1 MWASRVKSFPPRKI
15 IEFLELN
22 HVVSLALVCPNGV
35 LWAASCFYVYDHDK
49 VALIILSDD
58 KSRHAKA
65 MHFHSYIAG
74 TISGQTKDIRKIQGI
89 QFMATAKH
97 LESKSDYGARR
108 LYYKKFP
115 LARVIPS
122 EVWIL
127 HFEELKFT
135 DNTLFFAEKT
145 LWSSGN
151 AVSLEKDINYENTEN
166 YYRH

>member
-1 MWASRVKSFPPRKI
+1 MKSFPPNKI
-15 IEFLELN
+15 TEFIERN
-22 HVVSLALVCPNGV
+22 HVVSLALVCPDGT
-35 LWAASCFYVYDHDK
+35 LWASNSFYVYDHDK
-49 VALIILSDD
+49 VALIILSDE

-74 TISGQTKDIRKIQGI
+74 TIAGQPKDIRKIQGI
-89 QFMATAKH
+89 QFMATAKQ
-97 LESKSDYGARR
+97 LESSSDEGARR

-122 EVWIL
+122 KVWIL
-127 HFEELKFT
+127 YFEELKFT

-151 AVSLEKDINYENTEN
+151 AVSPKKDIKDENTEN
-166 YYRH
+166 HCRH

>member
-1 MWASRVKSFPPRKI
+1 MKSFPPNKI
-15 IEFLELN
+15 TEFIERN
-22 HVVSLALVCPNGV
+22 HVVSLALVCPDGT
-35 LWAASCFYVYDHDK
+35 LWASNSFYVYDHDK
-49 VALIILSDD
+49 VALIILSNE

-97 LESKSDYGARR
+97 LESKSDDGARR

-151 AVSLEKDINYENTEN
+151 AVSLEKDINYETSNFH
-166 YYRH
+166 YHGLKI